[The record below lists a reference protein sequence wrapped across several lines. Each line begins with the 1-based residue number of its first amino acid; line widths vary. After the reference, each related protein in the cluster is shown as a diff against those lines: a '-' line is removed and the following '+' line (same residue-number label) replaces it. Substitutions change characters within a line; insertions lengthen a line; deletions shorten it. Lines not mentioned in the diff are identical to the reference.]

1 MKTEKEFSDFF
12 VESCQH
18 ENQQDNQRDYQ
29 QKNNYNDLI
38 TEIAKNYWLDLTSHL
53 NTYFSNEDRLSI
65 TEKAAGML
73 SENLRSMPTKAV
85 RLEAARPEEAWPMVI
100 RDFLQN
106 NYWGFQK
113 KAKKPEK
120 KKTEEQ
126 RIFWKFFKYIWA
138 FVQSTFI
145 IKTAVYFFGVESAWR
160 PNEISIW
167 WMWLFFAISTASLF
181 YFAYRNRHD
190 KD

>member
-18 ENQQDNQRDYQ
+18 EN
-29 QKNNYNDLI
+29 KFKDLVL
-38 TEIAKNYWLDLTSHL
+38 EVAQNYWLDLTAHL
-53 NTYFSNEDRLSI
+53 NTYFSNEDRLQI
-65 TEKAAGML
+65 TAKAAAKL
-73 SENLRSMPTKAV
+73 SENLTEPSRQ
-85 RLEAARPEEAWPMVI
+85 EAWANVV

-106 NYWGFQK
+106 NYWDFQK
-113 KAKKPEK
+113 IVKRPTK

-126 RIFWKFFKYIWA
+126 RIFWKFFKYTWA
-138 FVQSTFI
+138 FVQSMFI
-145 IKTAVYFFGVESAWR
+145 IKTAVYFFGVEAARR
-160 PNEISIW
+160 PDELSIG

-190 KD
+190 MD

>member
-12 VESCQH
+12 VESCQY
-18 ENQQDNQRDYQ
+18 ENQQENT
-29 QKNNYNDLI
+29 YNEHIL
-38 TEIAKNYWLDLTSHL
+38 EIAKNYWLDLTSHL
-53 NTYFSNEDRLSI
+53 NTYFSNEDRLAI

-73 SENLRSMPTKAV
+73 SENLKKLPNQ
-85 RLEAARPEEAWPMVI
+85 EAWPEEAWPMVI

-106 NYWGFQK
+106 NYWGFRK
-113 KAKKPEK
+113 IAKKPEK

-126 RIFWKFFKYIWA
+126 RIFWKFFKYTWA

-160 PNEISIW
+160 PNELSIW
-167 WMWLFFAISTASLF
+167 WMWLFFAMSTVSLF
-181 YFAYRNRHD
+181 YFAYRSRHD

>member
-12 VESCQH
+12 VDSCQH
-18 ENQQDNQRDYQ
+18 KIHEHV
-29 QKNNYNDLI
+29 QKNQFDALV
-38 TEIAKNYWLDLTSHL
+38 TEVAKNYWLDLTSHL
-53 NTYFSNEDRLSI
+53 NTYFSNEDRLLI
-65 TEKAAGML
+65 TEKAATML
-73 SENLRSMPTKAV
+73 SENMKKLSEQQGK
-85 RLEAARPEEAWPMVI
+85 LEDAWPLVI

-106 NYWGFQK
+106 NYWGFRK
-113 KAKKPEK
+113 TSKKPVK

-126 RIFWKFFKYIWA
+126 RIFWKFFAYTWA
-138 FVQSTFI
+138 FIQSTFI

-160 PNEISIW
+160 PNELSIG
-167 WMWLFFAISTASLF
+167 WMWLFFAISTFSLF

>member
-18 ENQQDNQRDYQ
+18 GNPQKNQQEDKY
-29 QKNNYNDLI
+29 KGYI
-38 TEIAKNYWLDLTSHL
+38 SEIAKNYWLDLTTHL
-53 NTYFSNEDRLSI
+53 NTYFSNEDRLAI
-65 TEKAAGML
+65 TEKAALML
-73 SENLRSMPTKAV
+73 SEKLKNQPQQ
-85 RLEAARPEEAWPMVI
+85 EALPQEAWPDVI

-106 NYWGFQK
+106 NYWGFK
-113 KAKKPEK
+113 KTGKKPEK

-126 RIFWKFFKYIWA
+126 RIFWKFFKYAWA
-138 FVQSTFI
+138 FVQSTFL

-167 WMWLFFAISTASLF
+167 WMWLFFAMSTVSLF